1 MGIPFSEDELEVVGH
16 QPQPYGKPTIDQFKF
31 PVTEKEATKR
41 FFAKKPVWA
50 WLETEK
56 VFFNPRV
63 IPDNVAR
70 GFVADAE
77 PWDNL
82 TMAGGPDMYG
92 IPWVFEPEVGGSMEV
107 PGSELFDDA
116 NDWKDFIKVP
126 DIDSWDWEGAAKANE
141 EFLKTDKFVQMWIF
155 TGWFERMISFMGFE
169 DAAVAL
175 IDEDQEDAV
184 VEMLDFFSDNMINLV
199 EHCHKYFHPDG
210 FYIHDDW
217 GSSLQPFF
225 NKDVAMDVVAPAM
238 KKVVDRIHELGM
250 SAELHSC
257 GHNEKNVE
265 AYIKAGW
272 DAWCPQE
279 MNDMPALWEKY
290 GNQIAISCPAFRFDK
305 ETTSDEEQRAYAR
318 KWVDTYCRKPGY
330 VAWFLKYDGDLL
342 TQPFREELYKESR
355 KAYAEWDD

>member
-1 MGIPFSEDELEVVGH
+1 MCKLCVFAGTTEGRELVEFLCTQAVSVTACVATE
-16 QPQPYGKPTIDQFKF
+16 YG
-31 PVTEKEATKR
+31 
-41 FFAKKPVWA
+41 
-50 WLETEK
+50 ETLLK
-56 VFFNPRV
+56 
-63 IPDNVAR
+63 
-70 GFVADAE
+70 

-225 NKDVAMDVVAPAM
+225 NKDVAMAVVAPAM
-238 KKVVDRIHELGM
+238 KTVVDRIHELGM

-257 GHNEKNVE
+257 GKLE
-265 AYIKAGW
+265 AQVGNFVAAGW
-272 DAWCPQE
+272 DSWVPMP
-279 MNDMPALWEKY
+279 MNDYEAMYDAWGDK
-290 GNQIAISCPAFRFDK
+290 IIISCGPAAQAPDA
-305 ETTSDEEQRAYAR
+305 TYEEQVKAGEEWVARFFQPGRYAIPNYMYFPAGMTR
-318 KWVDTYCRKPGY
+318 G
-330 VAWFLKYDGDLL
+330 
-342 TQPFREELYKESR
+342 FREGLYRASR
-355 KAYAEWDD
+355 Q